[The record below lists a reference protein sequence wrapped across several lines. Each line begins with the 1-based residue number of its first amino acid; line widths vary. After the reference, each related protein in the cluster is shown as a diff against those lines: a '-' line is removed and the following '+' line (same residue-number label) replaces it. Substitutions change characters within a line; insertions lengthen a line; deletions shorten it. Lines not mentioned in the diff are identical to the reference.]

1 MQTTQQN
8 NTTCKVSS
16 DLFSAMIHVLYYNF
30 MQSVKHNQH
39 NESCFDLFDAV
50 SNNKSIVLTLSA

>member
-16 DLFSAMIHVLYYNF
+16 DLFSAMVHVLNL
-30 MQSVKHNQH
+30 MQSIKHIQH
-39 NESCFDLFDAV
+39 NDSYFESFDAV
-50 SNNKSIVLTLSA
+50 SNDKSIVLTQSA